1 MARTQTLDYP
11 ITNTYTFA
19 RVFSDPNNVRPLL
32 EEVLGTPV
40 GRIRYVG
47 AEHGID
53 PSLRSHGVRM
63 DVYVEDGDG
72 TVYDVEMQNTNEGD
86 LALRSRYLLSSF
98 DRDRLARGA
107 HYAELGRTLVI
118 FVCEFDPFELG
129 KRVYVVR
136 PAVGG
141 CDASFDDGTMRV
153 FLNASGAADDP
164 SSGGRLP
171 AFLSYVDGGTI
182 KNDAWIERL
191 DREVRALN
199 ADKGWRETVLSFEGL
214 LEEKTWKA
222 RRDAMAEGLA
232 EGREKGLLAGREEG
246 LIEGRAEGRAKG
258 RAEGRKE
265 AAQLAK
271 RLAQALRDAG
281 RDDELFEAMTDAET
295 QARLL
300 EEFGLPQT
308 IAPQEEAH

>member
-1 MARTQTLDYP
+1 
-11 ITNTYTFA
+11 
-19 RVFSDPNNVRPLL
+19 
-32 EEVLGTPV
+32 
-40 GRIRYVG
+40 
-47 AEHGID
+47 
-53 PSLRSHGVRM
+53 
-63 DVYVEDGDG
+63 
-72 TVYDVEMQNTNEGD
+72 
-86 LALRSRYLLSSF
+86 
-98 DRDRLARGA
+98 
-107 HYAELGRTLVI
+107 
-118 FVCEFDPFELG
+118 
-129 KRVYVVR
+129 
-136 PAVGG
+136 
-141 CDASFDDGTMRV
+141 MRV

-164 SSGGRLP
+164 PSGGRLP

-182 KNDAWIERL
+182 NNDAWIERL

-258 RAEGRKE
+258 RAEGRIEGRAEGRAEGRKE